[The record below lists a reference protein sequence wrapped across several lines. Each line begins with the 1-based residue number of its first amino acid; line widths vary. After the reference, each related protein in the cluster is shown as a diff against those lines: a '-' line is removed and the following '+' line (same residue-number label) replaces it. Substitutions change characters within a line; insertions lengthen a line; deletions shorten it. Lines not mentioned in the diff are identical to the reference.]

1 MKALGLFWLLLFW
14 LLLFWLLWLL
24 WLGLIWLPEANSIS
38 GIAAKHSIQLHSK
51 ISKHYL
57 EFVTPQLKVIEEQA
71 PPLAQ
76 LSNQQRLILHIT
88 NRFGKQ
94 TFTRAK
100 YKF

>member
-1 MKALGLFWLLLFW
+1 MSKFTIYEGVGSILVT
-14 LLLFWLLWLL
+14 
-24 WLGLIWLPEANSIS
+24 LIWLPEANSIS

-76 LSNQQRLILHIT
+76 LNNQQRLILHIT